1 MEAGGV
7 TTRFALVAGR
17 RRGWQRALAWMTATL
32 LACCLAGPVRA
43 APPAHWKE
51 TGHAYDARKTPLHK
65 VLQDFADTNNLT
77 LKMTGAFTSPVNG
90 RIQGA
95 TLIEFLDRLA
105 MQQHFQ
111 WFTYGNTLYVSPLSD
126 SVEDR
131 LEVGEDAIESVKP
144 ALVGLDLFEPK
155 FGWGELPED
164 GVIALRGPQAYVTLV
179 RQAIRPH
186 KKKDEPEP
194 MIFRL
199 KHAAVDDRTVT
210 VRDQTVVTPGVASLL
225 KSILAVREGKPATR
239 TLLTELKPGD
249 LPVPPPTPLTAGGS
263 TAASGQS
270 PSLGSLAQR
279 SSTPLTS
286 AKPSPS
292 GIPVEGDI
300 RTNSIVIYDVPN
312 KRAFYQ
318 RLIDALDTPQRLVEI
333 EAYIIDINRER
344 MNELGVDLGAA
355 RASRADVAAAALSR
369 GSPAGTMMVL
379 QGLQR
384 FFTRVRA
391 LEAEG
396 EAQLL
401 AKPSISTLENLVAV
415 LDLSQTVYIK
425 ATGERVAN
433 ITPVTTGTLLRVTPR
448 VVEIDGELQVHL
460 SVDIEDGK
468 VANPATGAMP
478 EVLRSNISTQAM
490 LQNEE
495 SLVIGGYNV
504 DSSVN
509 RSQGVPGLRKVPG
522 FGSLFSGSHS
532 EGQSRQRLF
541 IITPRVVPSPYE
553 RARASMAARQR
564 DKDGVA
570 QTRVQGDLKVQWVDA
585 EPARA
590 NEQVRV
596 RAD

>member
-1 MEAGGV
+1 MA
-7 TTRFALVAGR
+7 ACVAS
-17 RRGWQRALAWMTATL
+17 AAN
-32 LACCLAGPVRA
+32 A
-43 APPAHWKE
+43 APPPYWKE
-51 TGHAYDARKTPLHK
+51 SGHAYDARKTPLRK
-65 VLQDFADTNNLT
+65 VLQDFADSNNVT
-77 LKMTGAFTSPVNG
+77 LRMSGTFAAPVNG

-105 MQQHFQ
+105 VQQRFQ

-126 SVEDR
+126 SVEER

-144 ALVGLDLFEPK
+144 ALIGLGLFESK

-164 GVIALRGPQAYVTLV
+164 GVITLKGPREYVTLV
-179 RQAIRPH
+179 RQTIRPQ

-199 KHAAVDDRTVT
+199 RHAAVDDRTIT

-225 KSILAVREGKPATR
+225 KNILAAREGKPATR
-239 TLLTELKPGD
+239 TLLSELKPND
-249 LPVPPPTPLTAGGS
+249 LPIPPPTPLTAGGGVSSS
-263 TAASGQS
+263 TGAG
-270 PSLGSLAQR
+270 LGSLASR
-279 SSTPLTS
+279 TS
-286 AKPSPS
+286 APLGSGRPSPN

-300 RTNSIVIYDVPN
+300 RTNSIVIYDVPA

-344 MNELGVDLGAA
+344 MSDLGFDMGA
-355 RASRADVAAAALSR
+355 RRLDRSDAIAAAAALGRS
-369 GSPAGTMMVL
+369 SPSGTMLVL

-384 FFTRVRA
+384 FFARVRA

-396 EAQLL
+396 DAQLL

-425 ATGERVAN
+425 STGERVAN
-433 ITPVTTGTLLRVTPR
+433 VTPVTTGTLLRVTPR
-448 VVEIDGELQVHL
+448 VVEIGSELQVHL
-460 SVDIEDGK
+460 TVDIEDGK
-468 VANPATGAMP
+468 VANPASGNMP

-509 RSQGVPGLRKVPG
+509 RTQGVPGLRKMPG
-522 FGSLFSGSHS
+522 FGGFFSGTHA
-532 EGQSRQRLF
+532 EAQSRQRLF
-541 IITPRVVPSPYE
+541 IITPRVVPSPSE
-553 RARASMAARQR
+553 RLRAGQEARQR
-564 DKDGVA
+564 NEDAVS
-570 QTRVQGDLKVQWVDA
+570 QTRVQRDLGLQWVEG
-585 EPARA
+585 EPARPA
-590 NEQVRV
+590 GQVRV
-596 RAD
+596 HAD